1 MLKLFWK
8 DNTDEIPRGLQVCGL
23 EASSCAEDKL
33 EPLAKEEV
41 LAASGG
47 SQAKTSD
54 LTRQKSNLVTQAGY
68 QCDTNH
74 NDNFLQVMGTH
85 NVYRWPKWLKEHVL
99 FWSTSPR
106 DMVL

>member
-1 MLKLFWK
+1 MKFQEDSKCVGLKPPAVQR
-8 DNTDEIPRGLQVCGL
+8 TGLNRLLRKRYLLLQ
-23 EASSCAEDKL
+23 EAGKQ
-33 EPLAKEEV
+33 K
-41 LAASGG
+41 
-47 SQAKTSD
+47 SD

-99 FWSTSPR
+99 FWSASPR